1 LGMKLLIPARPPHT
15 HTHTHT
21 HTHKMLSYVSIIFS
35 IIRVGFVKCEITNT
49 VRKVKGN
56 VNY

>member
-1 LGMKLLIPARPPHT
+1 MKLLIPARPPHT